1 MQPPKLG
8 KSSFVTRLYSLLPSR
23 PQLFTLLFQKQELRK
38 AVKDFNSPSPQLE
51 DPGQALDP
59 GLEEDPD
66 ISVELVDG
74 TFYKASCDGTLVA
87 IIANYPGLLPVLH
100 VSRVGVLTSE
110 KDSFVM
116 PYLMRIWCTFIE
128 MAIGTPHRAHEG
140 SSAKGTRAGQA

>member
-59 GLEEDPD
+59 GLEEDPE
-66 ISVELVDG
+66 ISVEFVNR
-74 TFYKASCDGTLVA
+74 TFYQASSGGSLVA
-87 IIANYPGLLPVLH
+87 IITDYPGLIPVSH
-100 VSRVGVLTSE
+100 VSNVGVPTFR
-110 KDSFVM
+110 KNSFIL
-116 PYLMRIWCTFIE
+116 PYLMLTCRTFIE
-128 MAIGTPHRAHEG
+128 TAVEMPC
-140 SSAKGTRAGQA
+140 GTRGGPSARGA